1 MFSIHYLSI
10 KSWDLNILRTQMFF
24 FSNVTKQI
32 IPLPW
37 LVWKVLLVPV
47 RSSLGRSCS
56 LAFVFSDFSLR
67 NHWGGHV
74 SHWSSRLASTRHCGC
89 VGYTSWRA
97 TSPLIVVWG
106 LLTLSKWTLAPPQTR
121 WALLLYSSF
130 CALMSYSLSWLLM
143 SKLWNQICLLA
154 VSDLVVL
161 NSGEFNSDP
170 WTPASPIPRACVFQ
184 RFLSHKEIILF
195 LSFLSWFRKTGL
207 FECFIMT
214 LGTYRLLFR
223 RVLFSKEC

>member
-1 MFSIHYLSI
+1 MSPTDH
-10 KSWDLNILRTQMFF
+10 
-24 FSNVTKQI
+24 
-32 IPLPW
+32 P
-37 LVWKVLLVPV
+37 
-47 RSSLGRSCS
+47 SSLVGMKSLTGSCPLQPGKELFS
-56 LAFVFSDFSLR
+56 GIVVSDFFVR

-89 VGYTSWRA
+89 MGYTSWRA

-106 LLTLSKWTLAPPQTR
+106 LLTLSKWTLALPQTR

-130 CALMSYSLSWLLM
+130 CAFMSYSLSWLLM
-143 SKLWNQICLLA
+143 SKLENQICLLA

-170 WTPASPIPRACVFQ
+170 WTPTSAIPRACVFQ
-184 RFLSHKEIILF
+184 WLLTHKEIILF

-223 RVLFSKEC
+223 RVVFSKEC